1 MRNLRRCLLALLL
14 SASPFASPAL
24 EPGQPAPEIAGTTL
38 EGQPIALSAYRGKV
52 VLVDF
57 WATWCPPCQ
66 LSLPAYDRLLAELR
80 AAGHGEDFAIL
91 AVNVDA
97 DPDDARRQLQRR
109 PLSYPSVS
117 DPDGAA
123 PTAYQVPAMP
133 TAFLIGRDGVIRY
146 IHKGYN
152 KGEAESEVKPQ
163 ILKLLQQG

>member
-1 MRNLRRCLLALLL
+1 MRMLSRLLTTGVLLASLG
-14 SASPFASPAL
+14 AAQAL

-38 EGQPIALSAYRGKV
+38 SGQPVALSDYRGKV

-66 LSLPAYDRLLAELR
+66 VSLPAYDRLLTELR
-80 AAGHGEDFAIL
+80 AAGHGDDFAIL

-117 DPDGAA
+117 DPAGAA